1 MCIRD
6 RAGQLQRQQFVDLV
20 TEYRDRLNT
29 LYQSDISDS
38 SKRIEK
44 DELQL
49 SLRQEFLL
57 LAEEWGSS
65 GGYASWFS
73 GSLNNAQL
81 STVTSYNDLVPYFE
95 NLLAQSSGD
104 LETFYSQVLSL
115 ASLDAAQRIEKL
127 RKSF

>member
-1 MCIRD
+1 MR
-6 RAGQLQRQQFVDLV
+6 QTERQQFVDLV
-20 TEYRDRLNT
+20 NEDRDRLNI
-29 LYQSDISDS
+29 LYQSNSPDS
-38 SKRIEK
+38 SKRLQK
-44 DELQL
+44 GELQL

-65 GGYASWFS
+65 GGYDAWFS

-115 ASLDAAQRIEKL
+115 ASLDAAQRIGKL

>member
-1 MCIRD
+1 M
-6 RAGQLQRQQFVDLV
+6 
-20 TEYRDRLNT
+20 
-29 LYQSDISDS
+29 
-38 SKRIEK
+38 
-44 DELQL
+44 L
-49 SLRQEFLL
+49 SEQ
-57 LAEEWGSS
+57 WGST
-65 GGYASWFS
+65 GGYDAWFS

-81 STVTSYNDLVPYFE
+81 STVASYNDLVPYFE